1 MKRQDLKSMTIG
13 ELESVVTELGEKK
26 YRAKQIFKA
35 IHSQLVR
42 DIDDISGLS
51 KGFRQELLKDY
62 TISSVSIERC
72 LKSKLDGTR
81 KYLFSLQDGNIIE
94 SVFMK
99 YKHGNSIC
107 ISTQVGCRMG
117 CEFCASTKRGLVRDL
132 TAGEILEQYYEIM
145 RDTGER
151 IGNIVLMGSGEPFD
165 NFDNFKRFLE
175 LLHHTEGQN
184 VSYRNITVST
194 SGIVPKIYELAD
206 MGIPVNL
213 AISLHNPFN
222 LERSEIM
229 PIGKRYPI
237 EDIIDSCR
245 YYLEKTG
252 RRVTFEYALIRGE
265 NDSDPYA
272 DELIGILGDLNCHV
286 NLIPLNPI
294 AETNMEKSEGDDVL
308 KFKKR
313 LESGGINATVRRE
326 LGGDIDA
333 ACGQLRIDYLES
345 EI

>member
-1 MKRQDLKSMTIG
+1 MKRQDLKSMTIE
-13 ELESVVTELGEKK
+13 ELESIVSDLGEKK
-26 YRAKQIFKA
+26 YRARQIFKA
-35 IHSQLVR
+35 IHCQLVR
-42 DIDDISGLS
+42 DIGDISGLS
-51 KGFRQELLKDY
+51 KDFRQELSNKY
-62 TISSVSIERC
+62 EIYSSSIERC

-81 KYLFSLQDGNIIE
+81 KYLFRLSDGNVIE

-99 YKHGNSIC
+99 YRHGNSVC

-132 TAGEILEQYYEIM
+132 SAGEILDQYYQMI

-175 LLHHTEGQN
+175 LIHDPEGQN
-184 VSYRNITVST
+184 MSYRNITVST
-194 SGIVPKIYELAD
+194 SGIVPRIYELAD
-206 MGIPVNL
+206 LGIPVNL

-222 LERSEIM
+222 VERSEIM
-229 PIGKRYPI
+229 PIGKKYSI
-237 EDIIDSCR
+237 EDLVDSCSH
-245 YYLEKTG
+245 YISKTG

-265 NDSDPYA
+265 NDSESYA
-272 DELIGILGDLNCHV
+272 DKLIDILRDINCHV

-294 AETNMEKSEGDDVL
+294 AESNMEKSKGDDVIR
-308 KFKKR
+308 FKKR
-313 LESGGINATVRRE
+313 LEGGGVNATVRRE
-326 LGGDIDA
+326 LGSDIEA